1 MIRQP
6 VVAGTFYPSD
16 AATLRVQI
24 EGFIDKGCKKEKVL
38 GIVSPHAGYMY
49 SGKVAGA
56 VFSHSIIP
64 ETALILA
71 PNHSGYGP
79 PYSVWPDGS
88 WRTPLGE
95 VAIDVELVQELLSEC
110 DLLKKDRDA
119 HKAEHSAEVMV
130 PFLQYFNPRIKLVVI
145 VTSSSNL
152 NELKTIGI
160 GISSAL
166 RRLRPDALVIASSDM
181 THYESQQSANKKD
194 KMAINEILALNE
206 DGLYNKVVLEM
217 NISMCGVFPVI
228 LMLVCSKE
236 RGAKAGELVLYKTS
250 GDTTGDYDQVVGYAG
265 IIIK

>member
-16 AATLRVQI
+16 AATLRAQI
-24 EGFIDKGCKKEKVL
+24 EGFVDKGCKKEKAL
-38 GIVSPHAGYMY
+38 GIVAPHAGYMY

-56 VFSHSIIP
+56 VYSHSIIP

-71 PNHSGYGP
+71 PNHTGYGP
-79 PYSVWPDGS
+79 SYSIWPDGS
-88 WRTPLGE
+88 WRTPLGD
-95 VAIDVELVQELLSEC
+95 VAIDVELVQELVSEC
-110 DLLKKDRDA
+110 DLLEKDKDA

-130 PFLQYFNPRIKLVVI
+130 PFLQYFNPKIKLAVI
-145 VTSSSNL
+145 VISSGNL
-152 NELKTIGI
+152 NELKTIGTS
-160 GISSAL
+160 ISSAL

-194 KMAINEILALNE
+194 RMAINEILVLNE
-206 DGLYNKVVLEM
+206 DELYNKVLGM
-217 NISMCGVFPVI
+217 NISMCGIFPAI
-228 LMLVCSKE
+228 SMLVCSKG

-265 IIIK
+265 IIIR